1 MNNINLTFKNN
12 IWIKDYRNSLSNNFS
27 KKFDKI
33 FLEIKSD
40 IKNTNKTLHVLNK
53 NFKFNFNVK
62 DLKNFK
68 KFKSI
73 AFIGIGGS
81 ILGTEAIYNF
91 FRTRIKKKIYF
102 LNNIDESQIANLKK
116 KNLSKILFIIT
127 SKSGSTIETLSN
139 TFALNIIK
147 KNAKNIIIISEKKNN
162 LLFSLANKF
171 DLFYIEHKN
180 YIGGRYSVLS
190 EVGIIPSYL
199 MGVNINKLRLNL
211 LGCLAGKG
219 KNLLKKSI
227 INLAILMKSKKINN
241 LIFLNYFPELE
252 KFLYWSQQL
261 IAESLGKKNKGFLP
275 LISNAPKDH
284 HSLLQ
289 LYLDGPKDK
298 FFNIISFEKEAK
310 EKINLKNFKI
320 NNFLNKK
327 RLSYVKNA
335 QKKAVIKSFKIKKIP
350 FREFK
355 IKNAN
360 EEALGEL
367 FSFFIIETVILG
379 KLLNLNPYDQPA
391 VERVKVYTKKFLT

>member
-190 EVGIIPSYL
+190 EVGVIPSYL

-219 KNLLKKSI
+219 KTLLKKSI

-261 IAESLGKKNKGFLP
+261 IAESLGKKNKGLLP

-310 EKINLKNFKI
+310 EKINLKNLKI

>member
-1 MNNINLTFKNN
+1 
-12 IWIKDYRNSLSNNFS
+12 
-27 KKFDKI
+27 
-33 FLEIKSD
+33 
-40 IKNTNKTLHVLNK
+40 
-53 NFKFNFNVK
+53 
-62 DLKNFK
+62 
-68 KFKSI
+68 
-73 AFIGIGGS
+73 
-81 ILGTEAIYNF
+81 
-91 FRTRIKKKIYF
+91 
-102 LNNIDESQIANLKK
+102 
-116 KNLSKILFIIT
+116 
-127 SKSGSTIETLSN
+127 
-139 TFALNIIK
+139 
-147 KNAKNIIIISEKKNN
+147 
-162 LLFSLANKF
+162 
-171 DLFYIEHKN
+171 
-180 YIGGRYSVLS
+180 
-190 EVGIIPSYL
+190 

-219 KNLLKKSI
+219 KTLLKKSI

-261 IAESLGKKNKGFLP
+261 IAESLGKKNKGLLP

-350 FREFK
+350 FREFI

>member
-1 MNNINLTFKNN
+1 MLTSTIYF
-12 IWIKDYRNSLSNNFS
+12 
-27 KKFDKI
+27 
-33 FLEIKSD
+33 
-40 IKNTNKTLHVLNK
+40 
-53 NFKFNFNVK
+53 
-62 DLKNFK
+62 KNFK
-68 KFKSI
+68 KKNKSTQIQVKKKLSSLLNEKNYILESLKKSYKNSYSKKKLAKYKKITNFKV
-73 AFIGIGGS
+73 IGMGGS
-81 ILGTEAIYNF
+81 TLGTQTIYEF
-91 FRTRIKKKIYF
+91 FKDKIKKNFIFIDNLTQKKIKIRS
-102 LNNIDESQIANLKK
+102 N
-116 KNLSKILFIIT
+116 KNLNLVV
-127 SKSGSTIETLSN
+127 SKSGNTIETLSN
-139 TFALNIIK
+139 TLALDIVK
-147 KNAKNIIIISEKKNN
+147 KNSKNIIIISEKKNN

-190 EVGIIPSYL
+190 EVGVIPSYL

-219 KNLLKKSI
+219 KTLLKKSI

-261 IAESLGKKNKGFLP
+261 IAESLGKKNKGLLP

-350 FREFK
+350 FREFR

>member
-1 MNNINLTFKNN
+1 MLTSTIYF
-12 IWIKDYRNSLSNNFS
+12 
-27 KKFDKI
+27 
-33 FLEIKSD
+33 
-40 IKNTNKTLHVLNK
+40 
-53 NFKFNFNVK
+53 
-62 DLKNFK
+62 KNFK
-68 KFKSI
+68 KKNKSTQIQVKKKLSSLLNEKNYILESLKKSYKNSYSKKKLAKYKKITNFKV
-73 AFIGIGGS
+73 IGMGGS
-81 ILGTEAIYNF
+81 TLGTQTIYEF
-91 FRTRIKKKIYF
+91 FKDKIKKNFIFIDNLTQKKIKIRS
-102 LNNIDESQIANLKK
+102 N
-116 KNLSKILFIIT
+116 KNLNLVV
-127 SKSGSTIETLSN
+127 SKSGNTIETLSN
-139 TFALNIIK
+139 TLELDIVK
-147 KNAKNIIIISEKKNN
+147 KNSKNIIIISEKKNN

-180 YIGGRYSVLS
+180 YLGGRYSVLS

-219 KNLLKKSI
+219 KTLLKKSI

-261 IAESLGKKNKGFLP
+261 IAESLGKKNKGLLP

-350 FREFK
+350 FREFR